1 MGNAANPPI
10 GEKKWYLYL
19 YQSMGGFL
27 PSNPNPMICFVT
39 KGMYRSSHQY
49 PITWKKA
56 TKHILWEEPGKLIPI
71 WYKYGCFCFTRFL
84 YDGIIHHEEYTQVFH
99 SIFHSMGEIGQIHPL
114 GRTWE
119 IGTQNFSKVWVFL
132 FNQIPIT
139 WFASSQVHAQVFPS
153 ISHSTGKAKKL
164 SYRKSLGNWY
174 PYFCQSVSASFLSCP
189 MV

>member
-1 MGNAANPPI
+1 MVPILIPKYGWFSAIKSQSNDLLCHKGNV
-10 GEKKWYLYL
+10 
-19 YQSMGGFL
+19 QVF
-27 PSNPNPMICFVT
+27 PSISYNME
-39 KGMYRSSHQY
+39 
-49 PITWKKA
+49 KA

-99 SIFHSMGEIGQIHPL
+99 SISHSMGEIGQIHPL

-132 FNQIPIT
+132 FNQITIT